1 MRENTRYKF
10 RAWDIQT
17 ESMRDVLVLDWV
29 NELIDLSGG
38 IIERR
43 PHEVKIMQY
52 TGLKDKNG
60 VGIYEGDIV
69 KVISGHG
76 WEDVSDVVFGLAD
89 KRYGNYPAFCMPGVE
104 TESNSFSE
112 VFDSGDY
119 EIEVI
124 GDIYQNKDLLE
135 G

>member
-1 MRENTRYKF
+1 MREIRFK
-10 RAWDIQT
+10 AWDKVNGEMIPWNRLLNGHNLRNVF
-17 ESMRDVLVLDWV
+17 MRP
-29 NELIDLSGG
+29 EMCGLIL
-38 IIERR
+38 
-43 PHEVKIMQY
+43 MQF

-89 KRYGNYPAFCMPGVE
+89 KRYGNYPAFCIPGVE
-104 TESNSFSE
+104 TELNSFSE
-112 VFDSGDY
+112 VFDTGDY

-124 GDIYQNKDLLE
+124 GNIYQNKGLLE
-135 G
+135 EEE

>member
-1 MRENTRYKF
+1 MREIRFK
-10 RAWDIQT
+10 AWDKVNGEMIPWNRLLNGHNLRNVF
-17 ESMRDVLVLDWV
+17 MRP
-29 NELIDLSGG
+29 EMCGLIL
-38 IIERR
+38 
-43 PHEVKIMQY
+43 MQY

-119 EIEVI
+119 EVEVI
-124 GDIYQNKDLLE
+124 GNIYQNNDLLE

>member
-1 MRENTRYKF
+1 MREIRFK
-10 RAWDIQT
+10 AWDKVNGEMIPWNRLLNGHNLRNVF
-17 ESMRDVLVLDWV
+17 MRP
-29 NELIDLSGG
+29 EMCGLIL
-38 IIERR
+38 
-43 PHEVKIMQY
+43 MQF

-89 KRYGNYPAFCMPGVE
+89 KRYGNYPAFCIPGVE
-104 TESNSFSE
+104 TELNSFSE
-112 VFDSGDY
+112 VFDTGDY

-124 GDIYQNKDLLE
+124 ENIYQNKDLLE